1 MPFLSS
7 IPLNTFS
14 KIEIILSNNFFS
26 KSIFFE
32 SNLSFR
38 VLSNLAF
45 SFPLSFPISPVYF
58 ICFIES

>member
-14 KIEIILSNNFFS
+14 KIEIILSNKFFS
-26 KSIFFE
+26 KSIFFV
-32 SNLSFR
+32 SNSVFR
-38 VLSNLAF
+38 VLSNLVF